1 MSAQGAEASIKPSRE
16 KNLICILWMLIGLY
30 VALFCAVSFLK
41 FRSFAYDDYDLAYF
55 DQIVWNILHGS
66 LFSSILGIVF
76 LGNHVQLI
84 WFLIAPFYMIC
95 PHPLALLFLQS
106 LALGLAAYPLYLL
119 TKNVLGP
126 RWGLLVSG
134 IYLTYPAIGYLN
146 LFELH
151 PTALAPLFLLSMFY
165 FFYKERFGL
174 FMLFLLLAVSCQ
186 ENISLAAFAMGF
198 YGWCKRRSRRW
209 VIVPFVVIGPYL
221 WLCLKVII
229 PYFNNNTS
237 QFIFFY
243 SYFGNSLSQMVA
255 NVLKHPLQTIHIMFA
270 PLKRVF
276 LIQLFGPLSFV
287 PLLSPLLLLVVSPLF
302 AQHLLSSRTTQVMIQ
317 YHYTAEIIPFIF
329 VAFVFGIK
337 NLLRLK
343 WFVHRRSYLGISLLL
358 VSLMFTCCLGPYF
371 ELLKMALMSY
381 KMDDS
386 VLMKENFLKE
396 IPPDAPVVAT
406 FEFLPRLTHRHE
418 LYSFHHQYMGHYT
431 LSNRTYRLPESVRYA
446 LLDFNDAFTFLG
458 FYSPE
463 RYKNTQELLNR
474 GKWGVVDV
482 KDDIVLLVKDAE
494 NKYTLYKIL
503 PFEPHPDNPRHA
515 VVAQEIEFLGFDRKK
530 AGPRSLQMTFYWKSL
545 NETKKDLNVFIDF
558 IDENGRVA
566 YRIFRPICY
575 RIYPTNAW
583 SRGQWISEEAYV
595 TIPSRLASGRYSL
608 AMGFYDYWAEQEYFV
623 NPTNPLGRVFLGTIA
638 VR

>member
-1 MSAQGAEASIKPSRE
+1 MSAKGTKASIKSPGE
-16 KNLICILWMLIGLY
+16 KNLFFILWMLIGLY
-30 VALFCAVSFLK
+30 VVLFCAISFLK
-41 FRSFAYDDYDLAYF
+41 FRSFAYGDYDLAYF

-84 WFLIAPFYMIC
+84 WFLIAPFYMVC
-95 PHPLALLFLQS
+95 PHPLTLLFLQS
-106 LALGLAAYPLYLL
+106 LVLGLAACPLYLL
-119 TKNVLGP
+119 AKSVLGP

-186 ENISLAAFAMGF
+186 ENISLVAFAMGF

-237 QFIFFY
+237 QFIFLY
-243 SYFGNSLSQMVA
+243 SYLGNSPSEMLA
-255 NVLKHPLQTIHIMFA
+255 NMLKHPLQTIHIMFT
-270 PLKRVF
+270 PVKRAF
-276 LIQLFGPLSFV
+276 LIHLFGSLSFV

-302 AQHLLSSRTTQVMIQ
+302 AQHLLSSRTSQVMIQ

-329 VAFVFGIK
+329 IAFVFGIK

-343 WFVHRRSYLGISLLL
+343 WFDRRRSYLGIALLL
-358 VSLMFTCCLGPYF
+358 VSLVFTLRLGPYF
-371 ELLKMALMSY
+371 GLPKIALMSY
-381 KMDDS
+381 KTEDS
-386 VLMKENFLKE
+386 VLTKERFLKE

-418 LYSFHHQYMGHYT
+418 LYSFHHHYMGHYT
-431 LSNRTYRLPESVRYA
+431 LSDRTYRLPESVRYA
-446 LLDFNDAFTFLG
+446 LLDFNDALTFRS
-458 FYSPE
+458 FYSPQG
-463 RYKNTQELLNR
+463 YKNTQELLNR

-482 KDDIVLLVKDAE
+482 KDDIVLFEKDAE

-503 PFEPHPDNPRHA
+503 SSEPAPNNPMHA
-515 VVAQEIEFLGFDRKK
+515 VVAQEIEFLGFDHKD

-545 NETKKDLNVFIDF
+545 NETKKDFSIFIDF
-558 IDENGRVA
+558 IDENGRVV

-595 TIPSRLASGRYSL
+595 TIPSRLVSGRYSL
-608 AMGFYDYWAEQEYFV
+608 AMGFYDYGAGQGYLV
-623 NPTNPLGRVFLGTIA
+623 NSDDPLGRVFLGAIA